1 MDRPFHGTTSH
12 IIQKLH
18 APSPVLLHRVFGAGK
33 GALCHVRDGAHSS
46 GSNSARILRT
56 TGKQVVSLDV
66 TAAQLAC
73 RDHLQATER
82 LPLLDSRMN
91 TYEPASPFPSESAL
105 GAIGNTPVVKLR
117 RVVPDGSASVY
128 VKLEYFNPTGSYK
141 DRMAK
146 TMVEQAEA
154 RGTLKPGMTV
164 VEASGGSTGSS
175 LAFVCAVKGYRFRIV
190 SSNAF
195 AQEKLKTMAAFG
207 AEVELIH
214 SPSGKISA
222 NLIPSMIQR
231 SKEIADGA
239 NFYLT
244 DQFNNC
250 DALLGYEQIGVELVK
265 QFPNGIS
272 AFCGAVGVAGMV
284 MGVSRALKAAAQD
297 TRIVVLEPAT
307 SPLLSLGHHG
317 EHHVEGIG
325 IGFVPPLLD
334 RDLYDEVRAI
344 SEDEARRMCRRLAS
358 EEGLLAGTSTGLNV
372 TAAIEL
378 ARELGPDAIVV
389 TVASDTGLKYMN
401 GNLFSAPSA

>member
-1 MDRPFHGTTSH
+1 MSQP
-12 IIQKLH
+12 
-18 APSPVLLHRVFGAGK
+18 PP
-33 GALCHVRDGAHSS
+33 
-46 GSNSARILRT
+46 
-56 TGKQVVSLDV
+56 
-66 TAAQLAC
+66 
-73 RDHLQATER
+73 
-82 LPLLDSRMN
+82 
-91 TYEPASPFPSESAL
+91 PSESAL

-117 RVVPDGSASVY
+117 RVVPEGSASVY

-146 TMVEQAEA
+146 TMIEQAEA

-222 NLIPSMIQR
+222 DLIPSMIQR
-231 SKEIADGA
+231 SKAIADEG
-239 NFYLT
+239 NCYLT
-244 DQFNNC
+244 DQFNNR
-250 DALLGYEQIGVELVK
+250 DALIGYEQIGVELAK

-284 MGVSRALKAAAQD
+284 MGVSRALKAAAQG

-307 SPLLSLGHHG
+307 SPLISRGQAG

-334 RDLYDEVRAI
+334 RELYDEVRAI

-372 TAAIEL
+372 TAAIQL
-378 ARELGPDAIVV
+378 ARELGPDATVV